1 MSAIRQA
8 ILDICKGAEEL
19 LDKNDFLV
27 GADIPAKKAG
37 NLAQACAAGGV
48 TVADAEF
55 LAVIDCTVFGSCK
68 NGVALGENGFYTH
81 NDWSANCAGGFVPW
95 SDFLANGH
103 VRATGANE
111 VRFLRARRT
120 GIDLSGSD
128 VSCDDCIKLFGKLR
142 EALAPLVGTSDPA
155 PVADGAERAGA
166 ALGTWTCAWCGRSNS
181 GVSRCSGC
189 GAPSSGP

>member
-1 MSAIRQA
+1 MSAISQA
-8 ILDICKGAEEL
+8 ILDICKGEEEL

-37 NLAQACAAGGV
+37 NLAQTCAAEGV
-48 TVADAEF
+48 TVAGAEF

-68 NGVALGENGFYTH
+68 NGLALGENGFYAH

-103 VRATGANE
+103 VRETGSNE
-111 VRFLRARRT
+111 VRFLRARRI

-128 VSCDDCIKLFGKLR
+128 VSCGDCIKLFEKLR
-142 EALAPLVGTSDPA
+142 QALVPLVGTSDSA
-155 PVADGAERAGA
+155 PVADAAERSGTAM
-166 ALGTWTCAWCGRSNS
+166 GTWTCAWCGRSNS